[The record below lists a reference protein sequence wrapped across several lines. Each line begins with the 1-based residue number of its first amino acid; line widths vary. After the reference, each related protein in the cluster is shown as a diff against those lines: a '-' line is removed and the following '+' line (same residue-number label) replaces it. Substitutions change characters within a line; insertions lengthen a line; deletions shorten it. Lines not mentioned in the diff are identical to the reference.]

1 MKRTVIGIFQDSK
14 HAGEAVAELKSA
26 GFANDISIVSKNPE
40 DQDMETHEVKRDL
53 GKEAIKG
60 AAGGAAVG
68 GTLGAIVALL
78 AGAATFTIPGVGI
91 AIAGPLAAA
100 FTGAGMG
107 AAGGSIVGA
116 LVDMGIPEDRAKQYE
131 QYVSSGDV
139 LVAVNVNEDK
149 VEEAENIIN
158 KHYDMQANVQREMDY
173 GVYAY

>member
-158 KHYDMQANVQREMDY
+158 KHYDMQSNVQREMDY